1 MRRSHGRQQVAISC
15 AASASQTLVDISAV
29 TSSATAKV
37 EVLGMSLSMNAN
49 DGTATLAAG
58 TASTGA
64 MGLGMMGLLVWP
76 VVGDPLAL
84 DRAPAWL
91 VGVAA
96 TDLVITATG
105 GALTGTLA
113 YHIVDTK

>member
-15 AASASQTLVDISAV
+15 TAGNSQTLKDISGS

-37 EVLGMSLSMNAN
+37 EVLGMSLSATAN

-64 MGLGMMGLLVWP
+64 MGLGMYGNLVWP
-76 VVGDPLAL
+76 VAGNPLAL
-84 DRAPAWL
+84 DRAPAWF
-91 VGVAA
+91 VGQAA
-96 TDLVITATG
+96 NDLVITAAG
-105 GALTGTLA
+105 GNLTG
-113 YHIVDTK
+113 IVVFHVTDSA

>member
-15 AASASQTLVDISAV
+15 TAGNSQTLVDISAV

-49 DGTATLAAG
+49 DGTATLATGA
-58 TASTGA
+58 TTTGA

-84 DRAPAWL
+84 DRAPAWF
-91 VGVAA
+91 VGVVA
-96 TDLVITATG
+96 TDLVITAATG
-105 GALTGTLA
+105 NLTGILVYQITDSA
-113 YHIVDTK
+113 

>member
-15 AASASQTLVDISAV
+15 AAGAAQTLVDISAV

-49 DGTATLAAG
+49 DGTATLAASA
-58 TASTGA
+58 TTGA

-84 DRAPAWL
+84 DHAPAWF
-91 VGVAA
+91 VGTVA
-96 TDLVITATG
+96 TDLTITATG
-105 GALTGTLA
+105 GNLTGVLV
-113 YHIVDTK
+113 YHLVDTV